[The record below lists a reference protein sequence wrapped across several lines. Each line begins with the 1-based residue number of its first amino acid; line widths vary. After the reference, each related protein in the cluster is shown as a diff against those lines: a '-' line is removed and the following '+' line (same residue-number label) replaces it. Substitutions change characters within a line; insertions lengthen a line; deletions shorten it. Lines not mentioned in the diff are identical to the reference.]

1 MQGFCEAGKVIM
13 CAEGETCSG
22 SPAVC
27 AAPTTEGSTGDQPPP
42 EGEVPPEGEA
52 PPEGE
57 VPPEGEA

>member
-1 MQGFCEAGKVIM
+1 M